1 MVQFSIAYMALG
13 CAILLILVGIFAA
26 RHPSAQRLL
35 SDTQRAL
42 LLGGIG
48 GMLIFFVFLVIWT
61 W

>member
-1 MVQFSIAYMALG
+1 MVQFSIAYVALG
-13 CAILLILVGIFAA
+13 CAILLILAGIFAA
-26 RHPSAQRLL
+26 RHAYAQRLL

-48 GMLIFFVFLVIWT
+48 GMLLFFVFLVIWT